1 MARFTIQEEN
11 EMSVQWSISWRGYE
25 FLRRAAISLQSPFL
39 LAVRLYWG
47 WQLMQSGWG
56 KLHNLA
62 GVTDFFT
69 SLGLLAPHFTA
80 IAISNLELFGGALL
94 ALGLGSRLIGL
105 VLTGNMFMAYVT
117 ADREALLSVFSDPG
131 KFYNAD
137 PFTFLMA
144 SLLVL
149 VFGAGYFSV
158 DRILQAIRNSKLPAH
173 DSETLGQRAIA
184 TAS

>member
-1 MARFTIQEEN
+1 MKVL
-11 EMSVQWSISWRGYE
+11 SSILGRGYE
-25 FLRRAAISLQSPFL
+25 FLTRVTNSLQSPFL

-62 GVTDFFT
+62 SVTEFFT
-69 SLGLLAPHFTA
+69 SLGLPAPLFTA

-94 ALGLGSRLIGL
+94 ALGIGSRLIGL

-158 DRILQAIRNSKLPAH
+158 DRVLQTIRSSKLPAH
-173 DSETLGQRAIA
+173 DSETVGQRATA

>member
-1 MARFTIQEEN
+1 MNRQSSIVAHGYRFLT
-11 EMSVQWSISWRGYE
+11 
-25 FLRRAAISLQSPFL
+25 RAANSLQSPFL

-62 GVTDFFT
+62 GVTTFFT
-69 SLGLLAPHFTA
+69 SLGLPAPHFTA

-94 ALGLGSRLIGL
+94 ALGLGSRVIGL
-105 VLTGNMFMAYVT
+105 LLTGNMFMAYVT
-117 ADREALLSVFSDPG
+117 ADRAALLSVFSDPG

-149 VFGAGYFSV
+149 IFGAGFFSL
-158 DRILQAIRNSKLPAH
+158 DRAVEALRQPKPAP
-173 DSETLGQRAIA
+173 E
-184 TAS
+184 ASAPAAPPAVAAAN

>member
-1 MARFTIQEEN
+1 
-11 EMSVQWSISWRGYE
+11 
-25 FLRRAAISLQSPFL
+25 
-39 LAVRLYWG
+39 
-47 WQLMQSGWG
+47 
-56 KLHNLA
+56 
-62 GVTDFFT
+62 
-69 SLGLLAPHFTA
+69 
-80 IAISNLELFGGALL
+80 
-94 ALGLGSRLIGL
+94 
-105 VLTGNMFMAYVT
+105 MFVAYVT

-173 DSETLGQRAIA
+173 DTEPAGHRAIA

>member
-1 MARFTIQEEN
+1 
-11 EMSVQWSISWRGYE
+11 MSAVSQSVVSRAY
-25 FLRRAAISLQSPFL
+25 LLLMRAANSLRSPFL

-56 KLHNLA
+56 KLHNIA
-62 GVTDFFT
+62 RVTEFFT
-69 SLGLLAPHFTA
+69 SLGLPSPHFTA

-94 ALGLGSRLIGL
+94 ALGLGSRLIAL
-105 VLTGNMFMAYVT
+105 MLSGNMIMAYVT

-144 SLLVL
+144 SLIVL
-149 VFGAGYFSV
+149 VFGAGFFSI
-158 DRILQAIRNSKLPAH
+158 DRVLQGVRDWMQPSVASGVPAK
-173 DSETLGQRAIA
+173 
-184 TAS
+184 TAVAA

>member
-1 MARFTIQEEN
+1 
-11 EMSVQWSISWRGYE
+11 MSFQTSTRLAESAHQ
-25 FLRRAAISLQSPFL
+25 LLTRAANSLQSPFL

-62 GVTDFFT
+62 GVTEFFT
-69 SLGLLAPHFTA
+69 SLGLPAPYFTA
-80 IAISNLELFGGALL
+80 IAISNLELFGGLLL
-94 ALGLGSRLIGL
+94 ALGLGSRLIAL

-144 SLLVL
+144 SALVL
-149 VFGAGYFSV
+149 IFGAGQFSV
-158 DRILQAIRNSKLPAH
+158 DRIIRALRKGQGSQT
-173 DSETLGQRAIA
+173 DSSVTTQPIA
-184 TAS
+184 A